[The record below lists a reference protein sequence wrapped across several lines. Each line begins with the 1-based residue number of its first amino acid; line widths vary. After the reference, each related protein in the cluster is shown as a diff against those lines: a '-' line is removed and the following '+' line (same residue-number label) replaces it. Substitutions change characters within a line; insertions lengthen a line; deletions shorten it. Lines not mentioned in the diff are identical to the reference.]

1 MATSTDSGIC
11 LLQTSRWSGNGGG
24 EAPAFAKG
32 VVGADN
38 VAPVLAFDVP
48 GARQDRRE
56 SGSRFLAATGLDHLA
71 GKRKY
76 SLAVSCC
83 VLRLRLE

>member
-11 LLQTSRWSGNGGG
+11 LLQTSRWLGNGGG

-38 VAPVLAFDVP
+38 VAPVLASMFPVLAKIDARV
-48 GARQDRRE
+48 GAA
-56 SGSRFLAATGLDHLA
+56 SSPPPASTTWP
-71 GKRKY
+71 
-76 SLAVSCC
+76 VS
-83 VLRLRLE
+83 VSTR